1 MRLEV
6 LCDRPGLGRTPGV
19 GGHQANWTRA
29 AIKGPRG
36 RGEGAHA
43 KSSVSGDITGVSV
56 RESLEGVTVFSYSG
70 FRGSSVA
77 YLHSPWFFPVEGFH
91 VKIKCCL
98 LFPHHITL
106 DILLCE
112 FGF

>member
-1 MRLEV
+1 MCVASRIRLLRSQAIEV
-6 LCDRPGLGRTPGV
+6 LCDRPGLGRDTGV

-43 KSSVSGDITGVSV
+43 KSSVSGDITRVRV

-70 FRGSSVA
+70 FRGPSVA
-77 YLHSPWFFPVEGFH
+77 HYTARGFS
-91 VKIKCCL
+91 L
-98 LFPHHITL
+98 LRVST
-106 DILLCE
+106 
-112 FGF
+112 